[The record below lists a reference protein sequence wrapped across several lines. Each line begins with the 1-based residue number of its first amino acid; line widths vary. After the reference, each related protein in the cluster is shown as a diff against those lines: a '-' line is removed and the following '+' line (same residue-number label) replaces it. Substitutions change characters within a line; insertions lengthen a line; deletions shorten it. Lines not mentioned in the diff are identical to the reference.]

1 MKKILLLSL
10 ISIGAYSQ
18 SDTVIQVTNATVRYH
33 IENFTAQYTNPDAIK
48 FVRDGAGRWVT
59 SKDNLLNARF
69 RATRQDLREYLQS
82 NGVNVPADV
91 HSLKDALNRWGTKI
105 LYTPIISNEN

>member
-10 ISIGAYSQ
+10 ISFCGYSQ
-18 SDTVIQVTNATVRYH
+18 ADTVIQVTNATVRYH
-33 IENFTAQYTNPDAIK
+33 IENFTAQYTKPDAIK
-48 FVRDGAGRWVT
+48 FVLDGSGKWIT
-59 SKDNLLNARF
+59 SKENLLNARF
-69 RATRQDLREYLQS
+69 RATRQELRDYLQA